1 MCDKTNIW
9 FEHGIRKSAKTEKAV
24 MIILEIHDGF
34 PVDVYE
40 IKLTD
45 NLTDARKGKYRIYV
59 TYLN

>member
-1 MCDKTNIW
+1 MKIR
-9 FEHGIRKSAKTEKAV
+9 FEQGIRKSKKSNKAV

-45 NLTDARKGKYRIYV
+45 NLTDSKNDNYKFYV
-59 TYLN
+59 PYLN